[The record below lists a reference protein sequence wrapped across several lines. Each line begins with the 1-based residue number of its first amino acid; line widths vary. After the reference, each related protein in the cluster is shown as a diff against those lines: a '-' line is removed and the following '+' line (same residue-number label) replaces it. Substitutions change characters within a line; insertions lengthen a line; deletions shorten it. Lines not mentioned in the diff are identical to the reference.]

1 MCNPLHKNRHLLR
14 QPPCFQYAVTWRA
27 NCGQVVNL
35 LRTRFLSCS
44 NWETFIMNDTLKRAL
59 MLAAMVVG
67 VALPTFA
74 GEGIRPVTMPEPGTI
89 AMLVSGLGV
98 VIGARGYMFTR
109 KK

>member
-1 MCNPLHKNRHLLR
+1 
-14 QPPCFQYAVTWRA
+14 
-27 NCGQVVNL
+27 
-35 LRTRFLSCS
+35 
-44 NWETFIMNDTLKRAL
+44 MNDTQKRAL

-98 VIGARGYMFTR
+98 VIGARSYMFTR

>member
-1 MCNPLHKNRHLLR
+1 
-14 QPPCFQYAVTWRA
+14 
-27 NCGQVVNL
+27 
-35 LRTRFLSCS
+35 
-44 NWETFIMNDTLKRAL
+44 

>member
-1 MCNPLHKNRHLLR
+1 
-14 QPPCFQYAVTWRA
+14 
-27 NCGQVVNL
+27 
-35 LRTRFLSCS
+35 
-44 NWETFIMNDTLKRAL
+44 

-74 GEGIRPVTMPEPGTI
+74 GESIRPPTVPEPGTI